1 MAKLATVWSVL
12 DAYSRGMITQGEAM
26 RALHLRP
33 GEEAVLRTALAE
45 AGHAPPSALAPIIT
59 VNECG
64 TRPNERS
71 ITPQVDAIRQPT

>member
-1 MAKLATVWSVL
+1 MRDLRTVWSVL
-12 DAYSRGMITQGEAM
+12 DAYSRGMITHGEAM

-33 GEEAVLRTALAE
+33 GEEAVLRTAMAE
-45 AGHAPPSALAPIIT
+45 AGHAPPSALIPISA
-59 VNECG
+59 VNEHG